1 MHYESAAHYKV
12 GESCKVVG
20 NGLAA
25 GRAVVA
31 AWQLS
36 WCGNLV
42 GLCQRLTLE
51 ERALTS
57 SALGGRLHGRLLIR
71 TGVRARRVCLLLSW
85 NPLAAALGRATV
97 FRLGGVCM
105 LNSPAPSLTQKDVSI

>member
-1 MHYESAAHYKV
+1 MHYESAAYYKV
-12 GESCKVVG
+12 RERESCKVVG

-71 TGVRARRVCLLLSW
+71 TGVRARATRV
-85 NPLAAALGRATV
+85 
-97 FRLGGVCM
+97 
-105 LNSPAPSLTQKDVSI
+105 SLTLLVPSRRCLGKSDRVQIRRRLHAK

>member
-1 MHYESAAHYKV
+1 MKKSLMGVSKYEPFIMHHTLTRNYLSRSPGSEMCNMHYESGAYYKV
-12 GESCKVVG
+12 RESCKVVG

-57 SALGGRLHGRLLIR
+57 S
-71 TGVRARRVCLLLSW
+71 LLS
-85 NPLAAALGRATV
+85 AADYTV
-97 FRLGGVCM
+97 G
-105 LNSPAPSLTQKDVSI
+105 S

>member
-1 MHYESAAHYKV
+1 MSGAYICIQV
-12 GESCKVVG
+12 RESCKVVG

-25 GRAVVA
+25 GHAVVA

-51 ERALTS
+51 ERASTYFFS
-57 SALGGRLHGRLLIR
+57 SVADYMVG
-71 TGVRARRVCLLLSW
+71 S
-85 NPLAAALGRATV
+85 
-97 FRLGGVCM
+97 
-105 LNSPAPSLTQKDVSI
+105 

>member
-1 MHYESAAHYKV
+1 MCMHHESGAYYKV
-12 GESCKVVG
+12 RASCKVVG

-71 TGVRARRVCLLLSW
+71 TGVRARV
-85 NPLAAALGRATV
+85 
-97 FRLGGVCM
+97 
-105 LNSPAPSLTQKDVSI
+105 SLTLPGTLSPLPWEAPCSD